1 MMTSTA
7 TATRLRD
14 LGQPDHLEAPEWLA
28 QARASAFSW
37 LAEHGFPTQKN
48 EDWKYLRLG
57 PILDSEFRPGTLG
70 SDLASETLAKLVPD
84 LGGTRLV
91 FVNGHL
97 HADLSTIPGDAEG
110 LTIASGASLMTAQSK
125 PPPAF
130 FDDGDHQPLDGFAA
144 LNVGLA
150 NDGAFI
156 VIAAGVT
163 VEQPIQIVY
172 CSTEDHEPM
181 MSTTRTCVAAEPGS
195 RAVIVETHVG
205 NGTQPSFANTVT
217 RIRLGQGAH
226 VEHHMIQNTAPA
238 AVQFGVLDVTQA
250 TDSRFSSNAYSLGAS
265 TARHEVRVRLEGEAA
280 DVTLAGLYLPSGRQ
294 HHDNPVTIEHVA
306 PRCTSR
312 QIYNGVL
319 DEQGHGVFNG
329 RIIVQPSAN
338 GTDAAQSNR
347 NLVLSDR
354 AEIDTRPRLEILT
367 DDVTCAHGATVGQL
381 DEDAIY
387 YLRTRGIPESS
398 ARAMLTTA
406 FANEIVQRI
415 DNVTLRSWVEHLVS
429 QRLNASTRPAAGPD
443 TDLPGIAS

>member
-1 MMTSTA
+1 MTSTA

-14 LGQPDHLEAPEWLA
+14 IRYPDDLGEPEWLVES
-28 QARASAFSW
+28 RASAFSW

-57 PILDSEFRPGTLG
+57 PILDREFRPGKPGRYL
-70 SDLASETLAKLVPD
+70 SSETIAKLVPD

-97 HADLSTIPGDAEG
+97 DAGLSAIPDDVEG
-110 LTIASGASLMTAQSK
+110 LTVASMASLLTAQCEPS
-125 PPPAF
+125 AVF
-130 FDDGDHQPLDGFAA
+130 FDDGDHQYLDGFAA

-150 NDGAFI
+150 VDGAFI
-156 VIAAGVT
+156 AIAADVT
-163 VEQPIQIVY
+163 VEQPIQLVY
-172 CSTEDHEPM
+172 CSTDDHEPV
-181 MSTTRTCVAAEPGS
+181 MSTTRTCVVAEPGS
-195 RAVIVETHVG
+195 RVMIVETHVG
-205 NGTQPSFANTVT
+205 AGTEPSFANTVT
-217 RIRLGQGAH
+217 RIRLGHDAR
-226 VEHHMIQNTAPA
+226 VEHHMIQNAAPA

-250 TDSRFSSNAYSLGAS
+250 ANSRFSSNAFSLGAS
-265 TARHEVRVRLEGEAA
+265 VARHEVRVRLVGEGA
-280 DVTLAGLYLPSGRQ
+280 DATLAGLYLPSGSQ
-294 HHDNPVTIEHVA
+294 HHDNPVMVEHVA
-306 PRCTSR
+306 PGCTSR

-338 GTDAAQSNR
+338 GTDATQSNR

-387 YLRTRGIPESS
+387 YLRTRGIPETA

-406 FANEIVQRI
+406 FANEMVQRI
-415 DNVTLRSWVEHLVS
+415 ENVALRSWLENLVS
-429 QRLNASTRPAAGPD
+429 QRLNSSTRLFAGLAATSEG
-443 TDLPGIAS
+443 TSL

>member
-1 MMTSTA
+1 MTSTS

-28 QARASAFSW
+28 DVRSSAFNW

-57 PILDSEFRPGTLG
+57 PILDSEFRPGTPG
-70 SDLASETLAKLVPD
+70 SDFASETIAQLAPD

-97 HADLSTIPGDAEG
+97 HAGLSTIPGEAEG
-110 LTIASGASLMTAQSK
+110 LAITTGARLMTAQSK
-125 PPPAF
+125 PPSAF

-156 VIAAGVT
+156 AIAAGVN

-172 CSTEDHEPM
+172 CSTDDHEPT

-195 RAVIVETHVG
+195 RVVIVETHVG
-205 NGTQPSFANTVT
+205 NGTEPSLANIVT
-217 RIRLGQGAH
+217 RIRLGRGAH
-226 VEHHMIQNTAPA
+226 VEHHMIQNAAPA
-238 AVQFGVLDVTQA
+238 AVQFGVLDVTLA
-250 TDSRFSSNAYSLGAS
+250 ANSDFSSNAYSLGAS
-265 TARHEVRVRLEGEAA
+265 IARHEVRVRLEGEAA
-280 DVTLAGLYLPSGRQ
+280 DVTLAGLYLPSGSQ

-338 GTDAAQSNR
+338 GTDATQSNR

-381 DEDAIY
+381 DEDAIF
-387 YLRTRGIPESS
+387 YLRTRGIPETS

-406 FANEIVQRI
+406 FADEIVQRI
-415 DNVTLRSWVEHLVS
+415 DNLALRSWVEHLVS
-429 QRLNASTRPAAGPD
+429 QRINTSSRPAAEPD
-443 TDLPGIAS
+443 ADLPGIAS